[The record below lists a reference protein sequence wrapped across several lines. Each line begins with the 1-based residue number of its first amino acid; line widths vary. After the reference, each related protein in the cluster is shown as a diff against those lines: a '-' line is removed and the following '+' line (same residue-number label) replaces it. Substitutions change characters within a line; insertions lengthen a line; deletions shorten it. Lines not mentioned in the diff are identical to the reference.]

1 MVRDQ
6 VLEEHPELRAVLTK
20 LNGTITDGDM
30 AQMNYEVESEGRPPE
45 DVAREYLQEKGL
57 LS

>member
-1 MVRDQ
+1 M
-6 VLEEHPELRAVLTK
+6 LEEHPELRAVLTK